1 MKKFYLTLAAVA
13 ALTFASQAQTE
24 KGKFVV
30 GGGLG
35 FDTESV
41 KDTDVKYNS
50 FNIMP
55 SAGYFV
61 SDNIA
66 VGVGLGYQWNKS
78 EYDAEASI
86 TEQAKSSFTVAPFG
100 RWYSANGPVRFFGQL
115 SVPMSWGNQ
124 KVNDEKTADISNYG
138 VELAP
143 GIAYFPTS
151 KIGLEFK
158 VRGLYYNARTS
169 DPVGDAPKTT
179 VNTFGLNANSLAPTV
194 GVQFYF

>member
-13 ALTFASQAQTE
+13 ALTFTSQAQTE
-24 KGKFVV
+24 KGKFIV

-41 KDTDVKYNS
+41 KDTDNKSTS

-61 SDNIA
+61 DDNIA
-66 VGVGLGYQWNKS
+66 VGVDLDYQWIKA
-78 EYDAEASI
+78 EYNAEFSI
-86 TEQAKSSFTVAPFG
+86 AEQASSSFAVAPFG

-151 KIGLEFK
+151 EIGLEFK
-158 VRGLYYNARTS
+158 VRGLYYNSSSIEPT
-169 DPVGDAPKTT
+169 GDTHKTT
-179 VNTFGLNANSLAPTV
+179 VNTSRLNANSLYPTV

>member
-24 KGKFVV
+24 KGKFIV

-35 FDTESV
+35 FDIEKV
-41 KDTDVKYNS
+41 KDTDVKSNS

-66 VGVGLGYQWNKS
+66 VGLSLGYQWNKN
-78 EYDAEASI
+78 EYDVAANV
-86 TEQAKSSFTVAPFG
+86 TERTNSAFAVAPFG

-124 KVNDEKTADISNYG
+124 KVNDEKTAEIANYG

-158 VRGLYYNARTS
+158 VRGLYFNS
-169 DPVGDAPKTT
+169 QSNDPVGDTPKTT
-179 VNTFGLNANSLAPTV
+179 VNSFGLNANSLAPTV